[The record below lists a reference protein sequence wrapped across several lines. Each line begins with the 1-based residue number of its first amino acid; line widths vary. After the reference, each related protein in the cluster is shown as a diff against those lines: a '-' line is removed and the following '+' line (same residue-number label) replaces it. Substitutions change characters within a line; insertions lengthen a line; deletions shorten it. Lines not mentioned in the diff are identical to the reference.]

1 MNDQMNNKTKT
12 KPLPA
17 SNDRPDPTSLTDKSG
32 DFKADDGASKPADAV
47 ERDPLADLYEGSL
60 PGKPQKMRPGLYPVA
75 TPIGNLRDITLRAL
89 DVLKRADVICCE
101 DSRITKRLLS
111 AYGIN
116 GPLLVY
122 HEHNAASVRPK
133 ILEHLERGEIVAL
146 VTDAGTPL
154 VSDPGFKLVREVTEL
169 GHKVY
174 PIPGACAPIAAIAG
188 AGLPSD
194 RFLFAGFPPNKKQAR
209 RSFLEEF
216 SPINATLIFFES
228 PKRLKDCL
236 AEMADLWPAREAVVA
251 RELTKLYEEFQ
262 GASLPELAERFR
274 DSGPVKG
281 EIVILVEPPAVGE
294 QSQALDLDEL
304 LMEAL
309 QDMSVR
315 DATSHVM
322 ALTGLKKKQVYQ
334 RALELKDQQD

>member
-1 MNDQMNNKTKT
+1 MNDKTKT
-12 KPLPA
+12 VPLPH
-17 SNDRPDPTSLTDKSG
+17 SNDRPDSTSLADKSG
-32 DFKADDGASKPADAV
+32 DFKADDGASKPADHP
-47 ERDPLADLYEGSL
+47 DGNSLADLYDGQL

-89 DVLKRADVICCE
+89 DVLQRADVICCE
-101 DSRITKRLLS
+101 DSRITKRLLG

-116 GPLLVY
+116 QPLLVY
-122 HEHNAASVRPK
+122 HEHNAAAVRPK
-133 ILEHLERGEIVAL
+133 ILDHLDKGEIVAL

-154 VSDPGFKLVREVTEL
+154 VSDPGFKLVREVTAL

-216 SPINATLIFFES
+216 SPIDATLIFFES

-236 AEMADLWPAREAVVA
+236 AEMADLWPGREAVVA

-262 GASLPELAERFR
+262 GAKLPELAAHYQ

-281 EIVILVEPPAVGE
+281 EIVILVSPPAEEE
-294 QSQALDLDEL
+294 QSKGAMDLDDL
-304 LMEAL
+304 LRDAL
-309 QDMSVR
+309 KDMSVR
-315 DATSHVM
+315 DATAHVM
-322 ALTGLKKKQVYQ
+322 ELTGLKKKQVYH
-334 RALELKDQQD
+334 RALELKDQSD